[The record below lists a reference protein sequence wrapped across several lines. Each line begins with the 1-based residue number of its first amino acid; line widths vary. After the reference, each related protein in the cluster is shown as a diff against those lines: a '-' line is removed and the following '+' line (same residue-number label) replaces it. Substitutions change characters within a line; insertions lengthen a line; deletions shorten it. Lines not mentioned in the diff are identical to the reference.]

1 MRRLAVILIALLSG
15 LTLAQAALLP
25 LSRIGVDTELA
36 NISVDQTLSGGPPP
50 QGIPALGFSGDRN
63 GAAGPSPSPSFV
75 SQQEAGEWLD
85 GAEPVIAFTANGET
99 RAYPLQI
106 LTWHEIVND
115 TVGGVPVA
123 VTFCPLCNSSLAFDR
138 RVPLGAEALAR
149 LQQLNPAAVVAS
161 AEELL
166 DADFLAAYTDQE
178 GAADSS
184 GITAATVVTFGVSG
198 TLINSNLLMFDT
210 ASSTLWSQILGQGNV
225 GTLTGTAL
233 LRYPA
238 QVISYEAFREVFP
251 EALVLSRDTGFSRNY
266 GANPYVGYDRADTP
280 PFLFNGISDGR
291 LPPKARVV
299 SVERLGESA
308 AYPFEVLSEVHVIN
322 DTVADLPVAIFWQQG
337 TASALDGR
345 NIATSA
351 DVGAV
356 GAFERTV
363 DGQELTFSWNGE
375 AFIDDQ
381 TGSSW
386 NLSGQAV
393 AGALQGEVLQAV
405 VHDNTLWFAWAAFKP
420 DTRIVISEDLAGQ

>member
-149 LQQLNPAAVVAS
+149 LQHLNPAAVVAS

-184 GITAATVVTFGVSG
+184 GITAATVVTW
-198 TLINSNLLMFDT
+198 L
-210 ASSTLWSQILGQGNV
+210 
-225 GTLTGTAL
+225 
-233 LRYPA
+233 
-238 QVISYEAFREVFP
+238 FR
-251 EALVLSRDTGFSRNY
+251 R
-266 GANPYVGYDRADTP
+266 
-280 PFLFNGISDGR
+280 
-291 LPPKARVV
+291 
-299 SVERLGESA
+299 SA
-308 AYPFEVLSEVHVIN
+308 
-322 DTVADLPVAIFWQQG
+322 G
-337 TASALDGR
+337 
-345 NIATSA
+345 
-351 DVGAV
+351 
-356 GAFERTV
+356 
-363 DGQELTFSWNGE
+363 
-375 AFIDDQ
+375 
-381 TGSSW
+381 
-386 NLSGQAV
+386 
-393 AGALQGEVLQAV
+393 
-405 VHDNTLWFAWAAFKP
+405 
-420 DTRIVISEDLAGQ
+420 